1 MNVILPLALAFL
13 IGVGFNAAYAH
24 TTVSV
29 GPYDI
34 EVGWG
39 IEPPVVGI
47 RNTIVLEIS
56 ERGEVE
62 GIKRGVN
69 NAFAGL
75 SATIQSGGASK
86 TLDINADI
94 MAGHYHS
101 PIIPT
106 KTGSILVNVHGSINE
121 TPVDVDIPIEDVET
135 TAILDFPPR
144 SSAGDADIA
153 ALKAAVSS
161 LQSDAAG
168 QVASSQGVENIGPA
182 YDYAVFGMSLGA
194 AGVIMAVIAL
204 VKRK

>member
-1 MNVILPLALAFL
+1 MHIMLPIALAFL
-13 IGVGFNAAYAH
+13 LVAGLNAAYAH

-39 IEPPVVGI
+39 TEPPVVGI
-47 RNTIVLEIS
+47 RNTIVFEVS

-75 SATIQSGGASK
+75 SAEIRSGGASK
-86 TLDINADI
+86 SLDINADI

-106 KTGSILVNVHGSINE
+106 KTGSILVNVKGAINE
-121 TPVDVDIPIEDVET
+121 TPVDVDVPIEDVET

-168 QVASSQGVENIGPA
+168 QAPSQGAENIGPA

-194 AGVIMAVIAL
+194 AGAILAVIAL